1 MYIEKNSC
9 FIPQREEKMSEKTL
23 AVLND
28 AAIRFDGRRL
38 TMENNLVS
46 RTIDFFRGYPETVSF
61 RRIDLDREFAD
72 PEEPGCG
79 VSFSGITPPGMY
91 DVAFQLEGVT
101 AKSVPAGWAETAHL
115 EAEVTMYE
123 PVQQV
128 RFRVT
133 YFLYPGVPAV
143 GVQAAIL
150 SRVMPNLY
158 WSYRREMRSANDFLP
173 VEQSSGAVDGFRLAP
188 GFAPEC
194 SLEPVARTDVHD
206 DLLLDH
212 PALPGEEFF
221 RGNLLWCRNRA
232 GAGVL
237 VLQES
242 SPSGERRDWAEFD
255 FMVRDRRLRSC
266 AWNAAPWEL
275 SPEVEIESGRSVTIL
290 AADEVER
297 DCRLKDYLRG
307 RFPTAPETHVAMVNP
322 WGCGRFRELVGEE
335 FLRREIEATAACG
348 AECYQI
354 DDTWQQG
361 EGLGRLIN
369 VNEHLTPAFWKISET
384 RLRGTFAG
392 LLPIAAQSKVELAL
406 WCAPSSNVE
415 FRDWEAFREF
425 LLDFHRRWNFRF
437 FKIDGVKIR
446 TCEAERNLETL
457 LRSVR
462 EATGGL
468 VYFNLDTTA
477 GQRPGYFRMVE
488 YGNIF
493 LENRYVCH
501 EWGLGYHPEKTLRSL
516 WQLARVMRPQ
526 LLQVEIPSPSDIRR
540 SFYEAK
546 GMSQPDLYPVE
557 YWAAIALFANP
568 LLWFAPSTVPEEIRS
583 RIRPLLELWRRNC
596 DTILGGEIYPVGKA
610 PDGKALTGLV
620 SSGGWLIAF
629 RELGAPEAGEFRL
642 SHFPEAEGRRWRLV
656 AGQGR
661 AEPVPG
667 GVALRLPEHPRFALF
682 QLER

>member
-72 PEEPGCG
+72 PEKPGCG

-143 GVQAAIL
+143 GVRAAIL

-158 WSYRREMRSANDFLP
+158 WSYRREMRSANDFLS

-255 FMVRDRRLRSC
+255 FIVRDRRLRSC

-335 FLRREIEATAACG
+335 FLRRETGRIAVALSGPSHAEEVSRYLPTGCVAAC
-348 AECYQI
+348 EQ
-354 DDTWQQG
+354 
-361 EGLGRLIN
+361 
-369 VNEHLTPAFWKISET
+369 
-384 RLRGTFAG
+384 
-392 LLPIAAQSKVELAL
+392 VELAETVQDVFMNDDFRVYASCDAVGVEL
-406 WCAPSSNVE
+406 SAAMKNVIALCAGIS
-415 FRDWEAFREF
+415 D
-425 LLDFHRRWNFRF
+425 
-437 FKIDGVKIR
+437 
-446 TCEAERNLETL
+446 
-457 LRSVR
+457 
-462 EATGGL
+462 
-468 VYFNLDTTA
+468 
-477 GQRPGYFRMVE
+477 
-488 YGNIF
+488 
-493 LENRYVCH
+493 
-501 EWGLGYHPEKTLRSL
+501 GLGLGDNSKALLVTRGLTE
-516 WQLARVMRPQ
+516 LARLGIAMGGRMETFSGLAGVGDMI
-526 LLQVEIPSPSDIRR
+526 VTCTSMHSGIRR
-540 SFYEAK
+540 A
-546 GMSQPDLYPVE
+546 G
-557 YWAAIALFANP
+557 
-568 LLWFAPSTVPEEIRS
+568 
-583 RIRPLLELWRRNC
+583 
-596 DTILGGEIYPVGKA
+596 ILIGEG
-610 PDGKALTGLV
+610 
-620 SSGGWLIAF
+620 
-629 RELGAPEAGEFRL
+629 
-642 SHFPEAEGRRWRLV
+642 
-656 AGQGR
+656 
-661 AEPVPG
+661 
-667 GVALRLPEHPRFALF
+667 
-682 QLER
+682 

>member
-1 MYIEKNSC
+1 
-9 FIPQREEKMSEKTL
+9 
-23 AVLND
+23 
-28 AAIRFDGRRL
+28 
-38 TMENNLVS
+38 
-46 RTIDFFRGYPETVSF
+46 
-61 RRIDLDREFAD
+61 
-72 PEEPGCG
+72 
-79 VSFSGITPPGMY
+79 
-91 DVAFQLEGVT
+91 
-101 AKSVPAGWAETAHL
+101 
-115 EAEVTMYE
+115 
-123 PVQQV
+123 
-128 RFRVT
+128 
-133 YFLYPGVPAV
+133 
-143 GVQAAIL
+143 
-150 SRVMPNLY
+150 
-158 WSYRREMRSANDFLP
+158 
-173 VEQSSGAVDGFRLAP
+173 
-188 GFAPEC
+188 
-194 SLEPVARTDVHD
+194 
-206 DLLLDH
+206 
-212 PALPGEEFF
+212 
-221 RGNLLWCRNRA
+221 
-232 GAGVL
+232 
-237 VLQES
+237 
-242 SPSGERRDWAEFD
+242 
-255 FMVRDRRLRSC
+255 
-266 AWNAAPWEL
+266 
-275 SPEVEIESGRSVTIL
+275 
-290 AADEVER
+290 
-297 DCRLKDYLRG
+297 
-307 RFPTAPETHVAMVNP
+307 MVNP

-540 SFYEAK
+540 SFYEKK

-583 RIRPLLELWRRNC
+583 RIRPLLELWRRNR
-596 DTILGGEIYPVGKA
+596 DTILGGEIYPVGAA

-620 SSGGWLIAF
+620 STGGWLIAF

-667 GVALRLPEHPRFALF
+667 GVTLLLPDHPRFALF
-682 QLER
+682 QLDR

>member
-1 MYIEKNSC
+1 M
-9 FIPQREEKMSEKTL
+9 
-23 AVLND
+23 
-28 AAIRFDGRRL
+28 
-38 TMENNLVS
+38 
-46 RTIDFFRGYPETVSF
+46 
-61 RRIDLDREFAD
+61 
-72 PEEPGCG
+72 
-79 VSFSGITPPGMY
+79 
-91 DVAFQLEGVT
+91 
-101 AKSVPAGWAETAHL
+101 
-115 EAEVTMYE
+115 
-123 PVQQV
+123 
-128 RFRVT
+128 
-133 YFLYPGVPAV
+133 
-143 GVQAAIL
+143 
-150 SRVMPNLY
+150 
-158 WSYRREMRSANDFLP
+158 
-173 VEQSSGAVDGFRLAP
+173 
-188 GFAPEC
+188 
-194 SLEPVARTDVHD
+194 
-206 DLLLDH
+206 
-212 PALPGEEFF
+212 
-221 RGNLLWCRNRA
+221 
-232 GAGVL
+232 
-237 VLQES
+237 
-242 SPSGERRDWAEFD
+242 
-255 FMVRDRRLRSC
+255 
-266 AWNAAPWEL
+266 
-275 SPEVEIESGRSVTIL
+275 
-290 AADEVER
+290 
-297 DCRLKDYLRG
+297 
-307 RFPTAPETHVAMVNP
+307 
-322 WGCGRFRELVGEE
+322 
-335 FLRREIEATAACG
+335 
-348 AECYQI
+348 
-354 DDTWQQG
+354 
-361 EGLGRLIN
+361 
-369 VNEHLTPAFWKISET
+369 
-384 RLRGTFAG
+384 
-392 LLPIAAQSKVELAL
+392 ELAL

-540 SFYEAK
+540 SFYEKK

-583 RIRPLLELWRRNC
+583 RIRPLLELWRRNR
-596 DTILGGEIYPVGKA
+596 DTILGGEIYPVGAA

-620 SSGGWLIAF
+620 STGGWLIAF

-667 GVALRLPEHPRFALF
+667 GVTLLLPDHPRFALF
-682 QLER
+682 QLEA

>member
-462 EATGGL
+462 EATGGR

-493 LENRYVCH
+493 LEAAGAGDASAAAAGGDSEPV
-501 EWGLGYHPEKTLRSL
+501 GHP
-516 WQLARVMRPQ
+516 
-526 LLQVEIPSPSDIRR
+526 
-540 SFYEAK
+540 
-546 GMSQPDLYPVE
+546 
-557 YWAAIALFANP
+557 P
-568 LLWFAPSTVPEEIRS
+568 LLLRGERDVAAG
-583 RIRPLLELWRRNC
+583 PLSGR
-596 DTILGGEIYPVGKA
+596 ILGGDCALRQSVALVCAVDGAGGDPQ
-610 PDGKALTGLV
+610 PDPAAAGAVAAQLRHDSGRRNLSGRQGAGREGADRTGFHRRLADRLPGAGGAGGGGIRSHALPR
-620 SSGGWLIAF
+620 SGGSALASG
-629 RELGAPEAGEFRL
+629 RGGGERRTG
-642 SHFPEAEGRRWRLV
+642 SGRRCSAV
-656 AGQGR
+656 AG
-661 AEPVPG
+661 VP
-667 GVALRLPEHPRFALF
+667 ALRALPARPLIWFFADSDKLV
-682 QLER
+682 